1 MSNRL
6 FCFNYFCDQ
15 LFATT
20 QFVNFDWVTRMEWYS
35 GEVRHCRNIVSGW
48 TRNWYEYPVG
58 ISCSNVIRKALMKS
72 GFFVVIV
79 KFQCSRLIRLTV
91 IVSFSISS
99 VILFCRCKSSH
110 IVENGD
116 CVRSRTLNL
125 MIWSRSILD
134 NLKGNISRMELK
146 SCIKQYH
153 FVWRK
158 TY

>member
-1 MSNRL
+1 MLSTAKMSNRL

-20 QFVNFDWVTRMEWYS
+20 QFVNFDWVTRMERYS
-35 GEVRHCRNIVSGW
+35 REVRHCRNIVSGW

-72 GFFVVIV
+72 GFFVVV

-125 MIWSRSILD
+125 MIWSKSILRQFERKYFT
-134 NLKGNISRMELK
+134 NGIKEL
-146 SCIKQYH
+146 H
-153 FVWRK
+153 
-158 TY
+158 

>member
-1 MSNRL
+1 MLSTAKMSNRL

-20 QFVNFDWVTRMEWYS
+20 QFVNFDWVTRMERYS
-35 GEVRHCRNIVSGW
+35 REVRHCRNIVSGW

-72 GFFVVIV
+72 GFFVVV

-125 MIWSRSILD
+125 MIWRKSILRQFERKYFT
-134 NLKGNISRMELK
+134 NGIKEL
-146 SCIKQYH
+146 H
-153 FVWRK
+153 
-158 TY
+158 

>member
-1 MSNRL
+1 MLSTAKMSNRL

-72 GFFVVIV
+72 GFFVVV

-125 MIWSRSILD
+125 MIWSKSILRQFERKYFT
-134 NLKGNISRMELK
+134 NGIKEL
-146 SCIKQYH
+146 H
-153 FVWRK
+153 
-158 TY
+158 

>member
-1 MSNRL
+1 MLSTAKMSNRL

-72 GFFVVIV
+72 GFFVVV

-125 MIWSRSILD
+125 MIWSRSILRQFERKYFT
-134 NLKGNISRMELK
+134 NGIKEL
-146 SCIKQYH
+146 H
-153 FVWRK
+153 
-158 TY
+158 

>member
-1 MSNRL
+1 MLSTAKMSNRL

-20 QFVNFDWVTRMEWYS
+20 QFVNFDWVTRMERYS
-35 GEVRHCRNIVSGW
+35 REVRHCRNIVSGW

-72 GFFVVIV
+72 GFFVVV

-125 MIWSRSILD
+125 MIWSRSILRQFERKYFT
-134 NLKGNISRMELK
+134 NGIKEL
-146 SCIKQYH
+146 H
-153 FVWRK
+153 
-158 TY
+158 

>member
-1 MSNRL
+1 MWSTICNHTICQFWLSDTDGVIFRRSE
-6 FCFNYFCDQ
+6 
-15 LFATT
+15 T
-20 QFVNFDWVTRMEWYS
+20 QCW
-35 GEVRHCRNIVSGW
+35 NIVSGW

-58 ISCSNVIRKALMKS
+58 ISCSNFIRKALMKS
-72 GFFVVIV
+72 GFFIVIV

-125 MIWSRSILD
+125 MIWSILRQFERKYFT
-134 NLKGNISRMELK
+134 NGIKEL
-146 SCIKQYH
+146 H
-153 FVWRK
+153 
-158 TY
+158 